1 MKSGGRDASLI
12 RRGVPVRGAAQTA
25 VDRWRGL
32 PGNGAGDQHGVSRTD
47 ELEAAREEA
56 EGCRRCDLW
65 RNATQTVFGEGT
77 IRARAM
83 LVGEQ
88 PGDVEDEEGRPFV
101 GPAGALLRK
110 VMGEVG
116 LREREVYLTNA
127 VKHFKWR
134 PKGTRR
140 IHDTPNWTEIRAC
153 DVWLR
158 LELSTVQPELL
169 VLLGAT
175 AAKAVLGGKARVTQ
189 LRGSVLERPEV
200 EVPVVVTLHP
210 SAVLRAGDQR
220 AERRAELVEDLTIV
234 REQLGGRARTSA
246 ARRQAV
252 FRRPATGIRVPGDHR
267 PSEGGTMP
275 PRGVKKGT
283 KRARQ
288 YEHIKDSLLDEGR
301 SEDTAE
307 EIAARTVNKERA
319 RQGEAQTSSRL
330 SREDISSGRRGGI
343 RAHRKSPRGRTRDQ
357 LYEEA
362 KDKNVRGRSK
372 MTKAQ
377 LARAVDRG

>member
-1 MKSGGRDASLI
+1 MACGPVTCSVAADATTSSVLGRWPKTFARATTMSPSSTARTIRRTHLSIARSLSRWSSSEMKSGGRDASLI

-47 ELEAAREEA
+47 ELEAAREQA

-134 PKGTRR
+134 
-140 IHDTPNWTEIRAC
+140 
-153 DVWLR
+153 
-158 LELSTVQPELL
+158 
-169 VLLGAT
+169 
-175 AAKAVLGGKARVTQ
+175 
-189 LRGSVLERPEV
+189 
-200 EVPVVVTLHP
+200 
-210 SAVLRAGDQR
+210 
-220 AERRAELVEDLTIV
+220 
-234 REQLGGRARTSA
+234 
-246 ARRQAV
+246 
-252 FRRPATGIRVPGDHR
+252 
-267 PSEGGTMP
+267 
-275 PRGVKKGT
+275 
-283 KRARQ
+283 
-288 YEHIKDSLLDEGR
+288 
-301 SEDTAE
+301 
-307 EIAARTVNKERA
+307 
-319 RQGEAQTSSRL
+319 
-330 SREDISSGRRGGI
+330 
-343 RAHRKSPRGRTRDQ
+343 
-357 LYEEA
+357 
-362 KDKNVRGRSK
+362 
-372 MTKAQ
+372 
-377 LARAVDRG
+377 